1 LAAQSSK
8 SNPIDG
14 LTSTVTKIETMKNIL
29 LCAAAFALTI
39 AAARAQDTT
48 SVPVRQ
54 GDPEVKQS
62 PEQLQQ
68 DMLTD
73 MTRITG
79 EELPAKVK
87 AAVNSAEFRG
97 AKTYYKNNKKEEYA
111 VEVKDGEI
119 SSFHFFD
126 KNGKPRNKQR

>member
-1 LAAQSSK
+1 M
-8 SNPIDG
+8 NT
-14 LTSTVTKIETMKNIL
+14 LTLNVTNDTMKNITI
-29 LCAAAFALTI
+29 CAAAFALTV

-54 GDPEVKQS
+54 GDPEVRQS
-62 PEQLQQ
+62 PEQLQES
-68 DMLTD
+68 MLKD

-87 AAVNSAEFRG
+87 AAVNSADFRG
-97 AKTYYKNNKKEEYA
+97 AKTYYKNSKTEEYA
-111 VEVKDGEI
+111 VEVKDGAI

-126 KNGKPRNKQR
+126 KNGQPRNKQR